1 MLPALVLQEVLL
13 TLREVIRDNS
23 AATIEEAQM
32 LVLAYVSSLCTHLIN
47 VRNFEPSTWSTRVS
61 HASCRLLLLHVCSAN
76 NINLQCKSCLPL
88 CALGYKSVNFPTSTW
103 QFDYSI
109 LETRVA
115 VQSPSGSPGHA
126 QVVRVAVQPPN
137 GSPGHAQVVDP
148 YLAVVVVPQADTAKV
163 AELFLQRCVKE
174 IASKEVED
182 LEENEGEDLC
192 NCEFSLAY
200 GAPPTRSRASVA

>member
-1 MLPALVLQEVLL
+1 MLQPSLAAQHFPRETCLVCTCTDAVAALVLQEVLL

-23 AATIEEAQM
+23 AATIEEAQTP
-32 LVLAYVSSLCTHLIN
+32 VLAYVSSLCTHLIN
-47 VRNFEPSTWSTRVS
+47 VRNFESSTWSTRVS

-76 NINLQCKSCLPL
+76 NINLQCRSCLPFVRSWL
-88 CALGYKSVNFPTSTW
+88 QKRQFPNIHMAVRPPKKPGY
-103 QFDYSI
+103 
-109 LETRVA
+109 
-115 VQSPSGSPGHA
+115 
-126 QVVRVAVQPPN
+126 
-137 GSPGHAQVVDP
+137 AQVVDP
-148 YLAVVVVPQADTAKV
+148 YLAVVAVPQADTAKV
-163 AELFLQRCVKE
+163 AGVFLQRCVKE